1 MSDQSPLIVSISG
14 IRGLVGESLTAEVVA
29 RFAAAFGT
37 TLTQGDTVI
46 LARDTRP
53 SGKGVAKVAAAA

>member
-14 IRGLVGESLTAEVVA
+14 IRGLVGESFTAEDVT
-29 RFAAAFGT
+29 RIAAAFGT

-46 LARDTRP
+46 LARDTRRNRLP
-53 SGKGVAKVAAAA
+53 RRRSR